1 MACGSSMRGAR
12 VIPTALMATMGMSM
26 LLVAGCASESE
37 SPSTSGTT
45 PSSST
50 PSATDPEPTT
60 TTSAPPTT
68 FAGEAEAAYV
78 AALKANVP
86 DLADEPDQ
94 ALVEAG
100 RDVCATFDSSGTFD
114 DAIAAA
120 GTDLPAGPLVLAGE
134 PDDPP
139 VGAYAS
145 GIVLSAVR
153 DLCPQYE
160 GELPG

>member
-1 MACGSSMRGAR
+1 MVSA
-12 VIPTALMATMGMSM
+12 ALMAIVGTSS
-26 LLVAGCASESE
+26 LLVAGCASESD
-37 SPSTSGTT
+37 SPSTAGTT

-50 PSATDPEPTT
+50 AGAADPEPTA
-60 TTSAPPTT
+60 TTSAPPTA
-68 FAGEAEAAYV
+68 FGGEAEAAYV

-86 DLADEPDQ
+86 DLADQPDQ
-94 ALVEAG
+94 VLIEAG
-100 RDVCATFDSSGTFD
+100 RDVCATFDSGGTFD

>member
-1 MACGSSMRGAR
+1 MTCGSSMRGAR
-12 VIPTALMATMGMSM
+12 LLAAALMAIVGTSL
-26 LLVAGCASESE
+26 LLVGGCASESD
-37 SPSTSGTT
+37 SPSSAGTT

-60 TTSAPPTT
+60 TTSAPPAT
-68 FAGEAEAAYV
+68 FGGEAEAAYA

-94 ALVEAG
+94 VLIEAG
-100 RDVCATFDSSGTFD
+100 RDVCATFDGGGTFD

-120 GTDLPAGPLVLAGE
+120 GIDLPAGPLVVAGE

-139 VGAYAS
+139 VGVYAS
-145 GIVLSAVR
+145 GVVLTAVR
-153 DLCPQYE
+153 ELCPQYE
-160 GELPG
+160 DQIPG